1 MDCMEIRGRCG
12 VAIAYAKV
20 IEEEMSEQIRRMCD
34 YAFTSGVSI
43 RIMSDVHWSKCC
55 TIGTT
60 MTVRDKV
67 ISAVGRRYDSLT
79 RTHLMRFV

>member
-1 MDCMEIRGRCG
+1 
-12 VAIAYAKV
+12 
-20 IEEEMSEQIRRMCD
+20 MCD

-60 MTVRDKV
+60 MTMRDKV
-67 ISAVGRRYDSLT
+67 VSPVGRLYDSLT
-79 RTHLMRFV
+79 HTHLMRFV